1 MRTFTQFRD
10 VTDRFPGS
18 NRSAFDGDG
27 DHVKAFDADHPGQG
41 GRTASDDISCLAR
54 IGHIAKTHN
63 GWTCEGDANGILT
76 WTSPHGHTYPTEPHD
91 YSDEPEPPPDPGEP
105 PF

>member
-1 MRTFTQFRD
+1 VD
-10 VTDRFPGS
+10 DRFPGS

-27 DHVKAFDADHPGQG
+27 DHVEAFDPDHPGQG
-41 GRTASDDISCLAR
+41 GRTASDDIACLAR

-76 WTSPHGHTYPTEPHD
+76 WTSPHGHKYDTTPHD
-91 YSDEPEPPPDPGEP
+91 YSDHDEPEPPPDPGPP